1 MNGYYSHKKYKYIKQ
16 VSIEEKKI
24 NNVLN
29 FKAMWKIWLF
39 KTIIAVAMDFSKSKI
54 FYVIFYGTLTSVA
67 ATLLCCITKFFVVY
81 NKKLDMFLQVQTKT
95 TTTKILKSGIK
106 AYHNH
111 LQFQRFHIIPWV
123 LYDHVNLI
131 QLGSSLIRIWV

>member
-29 FKAMWKIWLF
+29 FKAMGKIWLF

-54 FYVIFYGTLTSVA
+54 FYVIFYGTLTSV
-67 ATLLCCITKFFVVY
+67 LHNKVFCGIYLNFRFIFRGLD
-81 NKKLDMFLQVQTKT
+81 KKLCYNSLN
-95 TTTKILKSGIK
+95 SGTEHR
-106 AYHNH
+106 YQNP
-111 LQFQRFHIIPWV
+111 L
-123 LYDHVNLI
+123 
-131 QLGSSLIRIWV
+131 